1 MEELITK
8 IEIFKNYLEKD
19 EIIKE
24 TKKVLEKI
32 NNDKELIKLIEE
44 YKSKPIDEL
53 KYKIYSNE
61 NYRRYKELEND
72 INIMILQINNKL
84 KEITS
89 KDQCSLWKY

>member
-8 IEIFKNYLEKD
+8 MEKFKNYLEKD

-24 TKKVLEKI
+24 TKEVLEKI

-44 YKSKPIDEL
+44 YKSKPVDEL
-53 KYKIYSNE
+53 KYKIYNNK

-89 KDQCSLWKY
+89 KDQCSL